1 MHRSKFG
8 KSARLIAGAAATAL
22 VLAACGGGDDGGG
35 EAGDQGQAGGN
46 GSLQGKDVTIGVF
59 SGWEEGI
66 AASHLWG
73 HILEEEGANVSY
85 ETADPGPIYA
95 GVAQGQFDVS
105 FDAWLPST
113 HEDYWNEHKD
123 NIEDLG
129 VWYDNAPLTIA
140 VNEDAP
146 IQSLEELA
154 GAADQFGNQIV
165 GIEPGAGLTRIT
177 KEEVIPQY
185 GLQDME
191 LVESSTPAMLAELE
205 GAIDRGD
212 NVVVTLWRPHWA
224 YDAFPIR
231 DLEDPKNALG
241 DPEEIHAFARSGFS
255 EDFGQA
261 AEWISNFKLT
271 DEQLSSLE
279 KIMFFENNGEKNDE
293 SVDQWL
299 QDNPDYIQSLKAGN
313 L

>member
-1 MHRSKFG
+1 MRMCNVR

-22 VLAACGGGDDGGG
+22 VLAACGGDNGAEPGGGNGDGGG
-35 EAGDQGQAGGN
+35 GA
-46 GSLQGKDVTIGVF
+46 LQGKTITIGVF

-66 AASHLWG
+66 AASYLWG
-73 HILEEEGANVSY
+73 HILQQEGAEVSY

-95 GVAQGQFDVS
+95 AVAQGQFDVS

-113 HEDYWNEHKD
+113 HEDYWAEHGD
-123 NIEDLG
+123 NMEDLG
-129 VWYDNAPLTIA
+129 TWFDDAPLTIA

-146 IQSLEELA
+146 IQSLTELSE
-154 GAADQFGNQIV
+154 AAEQFDNRII

-177 KEEVIPQY
+177 KDEVIPTY
-185 GLQDME
+185 GLDDME
-191 LVESSTPAMLAELE
+191 FVESSTPAMLAELE

-231 DLEDPKNALG
+231 DLDDPENALG
-241 DPEEIHAFARSGFS
+241 DPEEIHAFARTGFS
-255 EDFGQA
+255 EDFPQV
-261 AEWISNFKLT
+261 AEWVGNFKLT
-271 DEQLSSLE
+271 DDQLSSLE
-279 KIMFFENNGEKNDE
+279 KIMFFENEGEENE
-293 SVDQWL
+293 ASVEQWL
-299 QDNPDYIQSLKAGN
+299 KDNPDFVAALKAGT